1 MRALGGTER
10 ECSAQRGAA
19 RGKMCA
25 VSFFWKPPAMADAAL
40 MQHPHAN
47 ASALLGGEALRYLL
61 RRSARR
67 RSIGLRVDAQG
78 LSVSAPLRAP
88 LREVERA
95 IRERADWIARSMVQ
109 VGERQRSLQQAA
121 VVWSE
126 GGSLPFMGQAIRLRL
141 DARAARAQLEG
152 DELHLPLP
160 AAADE
165 AAVRR
170 AAQTWLL
177 GQARRQFTRQ
187 LDHWAPLLG
196 VRWQRLTV
204 SSARTRWGSA
214 SAGGNIRLNR
224 RLIHLPPELVDY
236 VVVHE
241 LAHLHEMN
249 HGARFWQHV
258 ARALPDYEARRERL
272 KNAVTPPWD
281 D

>member
-1 MRALGGTER
+1 M
-10 ECSAQRGAA
+10 
-19 RGKMCA
+19 
-25 VSFFWKPPAMADAAL
+25 PDAAF

-88 LREVERA
+88 LAEVERA

-109 VGERQRSLQQAA
+109 VGERQRSQQSVA
-121 VVWSE
+121 VQWRE
-126 GGSLPFMGQAIRLRL
+126 GGSLPFLGQRVVLRL
-141 DARAARAQLEG
+141 GARSASAVLEA
-152 DELHLPLP
+152 DELRLPLP
-160 AAADE
+160 ATSDE

-170 AAQTWLL
+170 ATQSWLL

-187 LDHWAPLLG
+187 LDHWAPQLD

-214 SAGGNIRLNR
+214 SAGGAIRLNR
-224 RLIHLPPELVDY
+224 RLIHLPPEVIDY

-249 HGARFWQHV
+249 HSARFWQHV
-258 ARALPDYEARRERL
+258 AHALPDFEVRRERL
-272 KNAVTPPWD
+272 KSAVTPEWD